1 MKYLLLSLCAALL
14 FSSCSTEVSSGK
26 MAADTSSSAVIR
38 DKRPFGKSFI
48 RIKKGSEEYVKV
60 LRLENDFFES
70 RMFFSSTGKPGT
82 AFFETSSGEYKVEFF
97 SASTDADQDGFPD
110 CAELLSENSR
120 KNFIAR
126 FVRIAETQF
135 LKESPAWE
143 KSQRDC
149 AGLVR
154 FAYRESLKLHDA
166 AWTSKSGISETKDL
180 PQITEFFYPEIPLLG
195 VKIFKTNEGSADD
208 ASTFGEFAD
217 AATLMRLNMD
227 FISKDL
233 SHAERGDVLF
243 FCIKSGNSYSYHTM
257 IVTEKYPEIR
267 LIYHT
272 GENGILK
279 RVNAA
284 YLSESA
290 VFRPVESNKNFTG
303 AFRFK
308 IIH

>member
-1 MKYLLLSLCAALL
+1 MY
-14 FSSCSTEVSSGK
+14 
-26 MAADTSSSAVIR
+26 
-38 DKRPFGKSFI
+38 
-48 RIKKGSEEYVKV
+48 
-60 LRLENDFFES
+60 
-70 RMFFSSTGKPGT
+70 FSSTGKTGQ
-82 AFFETSSGEYKVEFF
+82 AVFETSSGEIKVEFF
-97 SASTDADQDGFPD
+97 NTSTDSDIDGFPD
-110 CAELLSENSR
+110 CAELLGENSR
-120 KNFIAR
+120 KNFTAR

-154 FAYRESLKLHDA
+154 FAYRESLKLHDP
-166 AWTSKSGISETKDL
+166 AWTSKTGITDTKDL
-180 PQITEFFYPEIPLLG
+180 PQISEFFYPEIPLLG
-195 VKIFKTNEGSADD
+195 VKIFKIKEGEADD
-208 ASTFGEFAD
+208 TSTFGEFAD
-217 AATLMRLNMD
+217 AATLMHLNMD

-243 FCIKSGNSYSYHTM
+243 FSINSGNSFSYHTM
-257 IVTEKYPEIR
+257 IVTEKYPGIR

-272 GENGILK
+272 GGNGIVK

-290 VFRPVESNKNFTG
+290 VFRPVESNKNFLG
-303 AFRFK
+303 VFRFK

>member
-1 MKYLLLSLCAALL
+1 MKYLLLSITAAIIL
-14 FSSCSTEVSSGK
+14 SSCSHEVSSSK
-26 MAADTSSSAVIR
+26 LAADESSTAVVY
-38 DKRPFGKSFI
+38 DNKPFSKSFI
-48 RIKKGSEEYVKV
+48 RIKNGSEDFIKV
-60 LRLENDFFES
+60 LRLENGFFES
-70 RMFFSSTGKPGT
+70 RMYFSSTGKPGS
-82 AFFETSSGEYKVEFF
+82 AFFETSSGEIKIEFF
-97 SASTDADQDGFPD
+97 STSADADLDGFPD

-120 KNFIAR
+120 KNFTAR

-135 LKESPAWE
+135 LKESPAWK

-154 FAYRESLKLHDA
+154 FAYRESLKLHDS
-166 AWTSKSGISETKDL
+166 AWTLKTGITDTKDL
-180 PQITEFFYPEIPLLG
+180 PQINEFSYPEIPLLG
-195 VKIFKTNEGSADD
+195 VKIFKTSEGEADD
-208 ASTFGEFAD
+208 ITTFGEFAD

-243 FCIKSGNSYSYHTM
+243 FCINSGNSFSYHTM
-257 IVTEKYPEIR
+257 IITEKNPEIR

-272 GENGILK
+272 GENGLVK
-279 RVNAA
+279 RVDSA
-284 YLSESA
+284 YLSESP
-290 VFRPVESNKNFTG
+290 VFRPAESNKNFLG

>member
-1 MKYLLLSLCAALL
+1 M

-38 DKRPFGKSFI
+38 DKRPFSKSFI

-70 RMFFSSTGKPGT
+70 RIFFSSTGKPGT
-82 AFFETSSGEYKVEFF
+82 AFFETSSGEYKVEFYGT
-97 SASTDADQDGFPD
+97 SADTDQDGFPD
-110 CAELLSENSR
+110 CAELLNEDSR

-180 PQITEFFYPEIPLLG
+180 PQITEFFYPDIPILG
-195 VKIFKTNEGSADD
+195 VKIFKINEGSADD
-208 ASTFGEFAD
+208 VSTFGEFAD

-227 FISKDL
+227 FISKDVYY
-233 SHAERGDVLF
+233 AERGDILF
-243 FCIKSGNSYSYHTM
+243 FCVNSGNGFSYHTM
-257 IVTEKYPEIR
+257 IVTENNPETS

-272 GENGILK
+272 GENGIVK
-279 RVNAA
+279 RVNTS
-284 YLSESA
+284 YLAESV
-290 VFRPVESNKNFTG
+290 VFRPAEGNKNFLG
-303 AFRFK
+303 VFRFK

>member
-1 MKYLLLSLCAALL
+1 LKYFLLSITAALLLSC
-14 FSSCSTEVSSGK
+14 SSEVSSSK
-26 MAADTSSSAVIR
+26 LAADESSTAVIY
-38 DKRPFGKSFI
+38 DKKPFGKSFI
-48 RIKKGSEEYVKV
+48 RIKNGSEDFIKV
-60 LRLENDFFES
+60 LKLENNFFES
-70 RMFFSSTGKPGT
+70 RMYFSSTGKPGS
-82 AFFETSSGEYKVEFF
+82 AFCETSSGEIKVEFF
-97 SASTDADQDGFPD
+97 STSSDADLDGFPD

-120 KNFIAR
+120 KNFTAR
-126 FVRIAETQF
+126 FVRIAENQF

-154 FAYRESLKLHDA
+154 FAYREALKLHDA
-166 AWTSKSGISETKDL
+166 SWTSKTGITDTKDL
-180 PQITEFFYPEIPLLG
+180 PQITEFNYPEIPFLEF
-195 VKIFKTNEGSADD
+195 KIFKTSEGSADD
-208 ASTFGEFAD
+208 ISTFGEFAD

-243 FCIKSGNSYSYHTM
+243 FCINSGNSFSYHTM
-257 IVTEKYPEIR
+257 IVTEKNPEIM

-272 GENGILK
+272 GENGIVK
-279 RVNAA
+279 RVNSV

-290 VFRPVESNKNFTG
+290 VFRPVEGNKNFLG